1 MTIHSGNYCRTK
13 LSRLVVE
20 NGDTIRNSNLLQVTP
35 NMPICEGKTGLI
47 FEDCLLV
54 NVTLP
59 PDAVVIGAPPRN
71 VSFCSHLH
79 PTFELTPCVE
89 NCPHVTEVDT
99 VTIDGVVV
107 DTIYHRE
114 DTIL

>member
-35 NMPICEGKTGLI
+35 NTPVCVGKTGLT

-59 PDAVVIGAPPRN
+59 PDATVIGQQPIQK
-71 VSFCSHLH
+71 SFCSHLH
-79 PTFELTPCVE
+79 PKFEITPCVE
-89 NCPHVTEVDT
+89 NCSHVVDT
-99 VTIDGVVV
+99 DTITIDGTLV

-114 DTIL
+114 DTII